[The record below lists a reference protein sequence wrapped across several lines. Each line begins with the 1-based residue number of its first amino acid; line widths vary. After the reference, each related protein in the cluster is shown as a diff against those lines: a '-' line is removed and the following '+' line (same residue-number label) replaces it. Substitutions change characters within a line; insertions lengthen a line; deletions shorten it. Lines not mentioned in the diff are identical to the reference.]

1 MLLEDGLLLFQVR
14 ERKTEFSGEATC
26 GYIKRI
32 GELPFSQVP
41 TVQRDSL
48 IAKSVKNQPSMQET

>member
-48 IAKSVKNQPSMQET
+48 IAK